1 MASIAI
7 RNLFH
12 DKVRLVV
19 TLTGIVFA
27 VVLISIQAGLYLG
40 FTTTIANVIDKTNA
54 DLWITS
60 RYVRYIEVGVAF
72 PGRKIYDVMATP
84 GVAEA
89 QKVIIQFSDWTRP
102 DGAQEG
108 TELIGFNPDSSLGA
122 PWNLV
127 EGSVADLKRPDAV
140 IIDKFYAQKLGVD
153 HLNQVCEIRGH
164 RARIVGFTSGI
175 RTFTT
180 AATVFT
186 SFKSAQT
193 FQPIPEDQT
202 LFILVKAK
210 PGSDLQA
217 LKRDLLNRLKDVDV
231 WTTQEFSART
241 VYYWMFSTGAG
252 VSVVVAAIL
261 GLIVGIVVVAQT
273 IYASTIDHIREF
285 GTLKAIG
292 ASNSYI
298 YRIILEQAAIS
309 AVIGY
314 VLGIGVAF
322 IVVRVA
328 ADSAPVMLPNWVAA
342 SMFLLTLFMCC
353 LAALVSINKVTHIDP
368 AMVFKG

>member
-1 MASIAI
+1 MASLAI

-12 DKVRLVV
+12 DRVRLIV

-27 VVLISIQAGLYLG
+27 VVLISIQVGLYIG
-40 FTTTIANVIDKTNA
+40 FRSTISSVIDNSNA
-54 DLWITS
+54 DIWITS

-72 PGRKIYDVMATP
+72 PERKIYDVLATP

-89 QKVIIQFSDWTRP
+89 QKVIVQFSDWTRP

-108 TELIGFNPDSSLGA
+108 TELIGFNPDSTLLA

-127 EGSVADLKRPDAV
+127 EGSVKDLKRADAV
-140 IIDKFYAQKLGVD
+140 IIDRFYAEKLGVD

-186 SFKSAQT
+186 SFKNAQT
-193 FQPIPEDQT
+193 YQPFPIDQT
-202 LFILVKAK
+202 LFILVKAR
-210 PGSDLQA
+210 PGTDLRQ
-217 LKRDLLNRLKDVDV
+217 LKHSLQTRLKGVDV
-231 WTTQEFSART
+231 LTTQEFSSRT

-252 VSVVVAAIL
+252 ITVIIAAVL

-273 IYASTIDHIREF
+273 IYAATIDHIREF
-285 GTLKAIG
+285 GTLKAMG
-292 ASNSYI
+292 ASNGYI

-309 AVIGY
+309 AVLGY
-314 VLGIGVAF
+314 VIGIAIAF
-322 IVVRVA
+322 MAIRAEAASAPILLPNAVA
-328 ADSAPVMLPNWVAA
+328 AG
-342 SMFLLTLFMCC
+342 MFVLTLFMCC
-353 LAALVSINKVTHIDP
+353 VAALVSINKVTRIDP